1 MRNGVV
7 FDSFSISTFSQT
19 KLRISH
25 REEDFKVNQETFKYQ
40 SFNKKISSHQEK
52 EIVKPLNFNSKKTK
66 RRKNHNF
73 KQA

>member
-1 MRNGVV
+1 
-7 FDSFSISTFSQT
+7 
-19 KLRISH
+19 LRISN
-25 REEDFKVNQETFKYQ
+25 RVEDFKVNQEIFKYQ

-52 EIVKPLNFNSKKTK
+52 EIIKPLNFNSKKIK